1 MIKEINVSII
11 VSILSAI
18 VYIVF
23 GVIMILNPHI
33 AINVIATCFGVI
45 VGIIGLAFILKYLL
59 DKNKYEYSGFG
70 FTVGIIF
77 VILALLLFFKFEQLA
92 MLIPIVLG
100 ILIIINGAKKTEYI
114 IALRKKVNSNW
125 LMLLVLGL
133 VEIVLG
139 IVLIFNPFESSLAL
153 TQIIGIF
160 IIAYSVVD
168 IIECVMLKM
177 EIGKVKKI
185 MQQEIE
191 E

>member
-1 MIKEINVSII
+1 MIKEINVSIV

-33 AINVIATCFGVI
+33 AINVIATSL
-45 VGIIGLAFILKYLL
+45 GIIIGLIGLAFILKYLL

-70 FTVGIIF
+70 FTVGVIF
-77 VILALLLFFKFEQLA
+77 LILALLLFFKFEQLA

-153 TQIIGIF
+153 IGIF